1 MNHEEVKSRFSEL
14 FDGELPEGD
23 ARSIHGHLEEC
34 EECRSAWDEYRVTFE
49 NLRSVVK
56 TEAPPYLAERIKR
69 RIHRRSRG
77 RFFSEPP
84 SLMYRVPYE
93 IFSLII
99 ILIALIMFMLLSGL
113 NMVAEERISEDADA
127 GDRVEEMEDEGK

>member
-1 MNHEEVKSRFSEL
+1 MNHEEVRSRFSEL
-14 FDGELPEGD
+14 LDGELPEEE
-23 ARSIHGHLEEC
+23 ARVIHGHLEEC
-34 EECRSAWDEYRVTFE
+34 EECRKAWDEFRVAFE
-49 NLRSVVK
+49 SLRSVVM

-77 RFFSEPP
+77 RFFGEAPP
-84 SLMYRVPYE
+84 IMYRVPYE

-113 NMVAEERISEDADA
+113 NMVAEETISEDAEA
-127 GDRVEEMEDEGK
+127 DRVEEIEQEGK

>member
-14 FDGELPEGD
+14 LDGELPDEEN
-23 ARSIHGHLEEC
+23 RSVHGHLEEC
-34 EECRSAWDEYRVTFE
+34 EDCRSAWDEFRVTFE
-49 NLRSVVK
+49 SLRSVVK
-56 TEAPPYLAERIKR
+56 TEAPAYLAERIKR

-77 RFFSEPP
+77 RFFGETPA
-84 SLMYRVPYE
+84 LMYRVPYE

-113 NMVAEERISEDADA
+113 NMVAEETISKDADA
-127 GDRVEEMEDEGK
+127 ERVEEIVEQGK

>member
-1 MNHEEVKSRFSEL
+1 MSHEEVKNRFSEL
-14 FDGELPEGD
+14 LDGELPEEEV
-23 ARSIHGHLEEC
+23 RSIQGHLEAC
-34 EECRSAWDEYRVTFE
+34 EECRSAWEEFRSTFE
-49 NLRSVVK
+49 NLRSVIK

-77 RFFSEPP
+77 RFYGESP
-84 SLMYRVPYE
+84 SLLYRVPYE

-113 NMVAEERISEDADA
+113 NRVAEENLSEDADA
-127 GDRVEEMEDEGK
+127 DRVEEVEEQGK